1 VASKFA
7 IFIPQIHCQFLKS
20 GGLCISLEKGAY
32 FHRRGYLLTFPESNP
47 ILMKKLF
54 TNLTFWVLTAITAGA
69 LLGHFQPETAQQMQ
83 PLGKGF
89 IDVVKLFINPIIF
102 LTISLGISGMGDLKK
117 VGKVGGKAL
126 LYFEVITTFALLI
139 GLVVAH
145 VIRPGDG
152 VVTTGLDG
160 GVSAATDVSKFK
172 ESAEKGFSWLQF
184 VKDNLT
190 IQVLIFSI
198 LFGIFLSKFKG
209 KQRIVDVLTYLSKYV
224 FKALHFVMLFAPI
237 GAFGG
242 MAYTIGKYG
251 ISTLLPLGKLMLTVY
266 MTMAIFIFVILYL
279 VMRYYRVSLFKYLN
293 YIREELLIVLGTSS
307 SEAGLPSLMEKL
319 ERMGCSKPV
328 VGLVVPAGYSFNLD
342 GTTIYLSM
350 ATIFLA
356 QVYGVE
362 LTLGQ
367 MFTIIGVL
375 MVTSK
380 GAAGVT
386 GSGFVVLASTLS
398 AIKVIPV
405 EGLALLLGVDRF
417 MSEARAIT
425 NFIGN
430 GVATIWIANS
440 EKDFDRAKMH
450 YAFGHLEETED
461 IVNDNLEWEQKEP
474 RKVS

>member
-1 VASKFA
+1 
-7 IFIPQIHCQFLKS
+7 
-20 GGLCISLEKGAY
+20 
-32 FHRRGYLLTFPESNP
+32 
-47 ILMKKLF
+47 MKKLV

-69 LLGHFQPETAQQMQ
+69 LLGHFQPSAAQQMQ

-89 IDVVKLFINPIIF
+89 IEIVKIFINPIIF

-126 LYFEVITTFALLI
+126 IYFEVVTTFALVI
-139 GLVVAH
+139 GLVVAYL
-145 VIRPGDG
+145 IRPGDG
-152 VVTTGLDG
+152 VAAVDAAG
-160 GVSAATDVSKFK
+160 GDIAKYQQTAQ
-172 ESAEKGFSWLQF
+172 EGFSWWQF

-198 LFGIFLSKFKG
+198 LFGIFLSKYQAKE
-209 KQRIVDVLTYLSKYV
+209 RILDVLRFLSKYV

-242 MAYTIGKYG
+242 MAFTIGKYG
-251 ISTLLPLGKLMLTVY
+251 IDTLLPLGKLMLTVY
-266 MTMAIFIFVILYL
+266 TTMAFFIFVVLYL
-279 VMRYYRVSLFKYLN
+279 VLRYYRISLMKYLN

-362 LTLGQ
+362 LTLSQ

-398 AIKVIPV
+398 AVKVIPV

-430 GVATIWIANS
+430 GVATIWIANN
-440 EKDFDRAKMH
+440 EKDFDRAKMN

-461 IVNDNLEWEQKEP
+461 IMKDNLELREKP
-474 RKVS
+474 TA

>member
-1 VASKFA
+1 
-7 IFIPQIHCQFLKS
+7 
-20 GGLCISLEKGAY
+20 
-32 FHRRGYLLTFPESNP
+32 
-47 ILMKKLF
+47 MKKIF
-54 TNLTFWVLTAITAGA
+54 TNLTFWVLTAIVAGA
-69 LLGHFQPETAQQMQ
+69 LLGHFNPGTAQQMRL
-83 PLGKGF
+83 LGTGF
-89 IDVVKLFINPIIF
+89 IDIVKLFINPIIF

-126 LYFEVITTFALLI
+126 LYFEVVTTFALVI
-139 GLVVAH
+139 GVAAAYL
-145 VIRPGDG
+145 IRPGDG
-152 VVTTGLDG
+152 VVTIGMAG
-160 GVSAATDVSKFK
+160 GAAAAGDVSKFAQ
-172 ESAEKGFSWLQF
+172 EAEKGFSMWEF
-184 VKDNLT
+184 FKNNLT
-190 IQVLIFSI
+190 IQVLLFSI
-198 LFGIFLSKFKG
+198 LFGIFLSRLTAKR
-209 KQRIVDVLTYLSKYV
+209 RIVDGLGYASKYV

-242 MAYTIGKYG
+242 MAFTIGKYG
-251 ISTLLPLGKLMLTVY
+251 IETLLPLAKLMITVY
-266 MTMAIFIFVILYL
+266 TTMGLFIFVVLFLILRQYKI
-279 VMRYYRVSLFKYLN
+279 SLLKFLN
-293 YIREELLIVLGTSS
+293 YIREELLVVLGTSS

-319 ERMGCSKPV
+319 ERMGCSKPI

-362 LTLGQ
+362 LTLAQ
-367 MFTIIGVL
+367 MFTIIGIL

-386 GSGFVVLASTLS
+386 GSGFVVLASTLT
-398 AIKVIPV
+398 AIKVIPL

-430 GVATIWIANS
+430 GVATIWISNN
-440 EKDFDRAKMH
+440 EGDFDRAKME

-461 IVNDNLEWEQKEP
+461 IVTDNLQFEGEKVEGRKE
-474 RKVS
+474 